1 MTPHEIK
8 TFQFYQQ
15 WLSGQDEFILHTS
28 GSTGKPKAIR
38 LHRTQM
44 QASARMTG
52 QALGLQAGDRA
63 LVCLSTDY
71 IAGLM
76 MLVRAFELNLDLL
89 VLPPSSTPLANLP
102 DEAQFEFAAFVPLQL
117 QKTLTNTPDKVPILN
132 RMRAILVGGAPIS
145 MMLAQ
150 QLQAI
155 QAPIYHTYGMTE
167 TVSHIALRRLNGPQ
181 ASDLFIPLSGVTTG
195 LDVRGCLTIT
205 SVLTNQQ
212 TLVTNDLVELYA
224 DGAFRWLGR
233 IDHVINSGG
242 IKVQAETVERAIATL
257 LLTYQHG
264 QLAHRRFFVAP
275 LPHAELGQMV
285 VLVMEGAPLSEIVE
299 ADLRH
304 ALLEQNLLHKYEL
317 PRRFVYLPQF
327 VETTTGKIDR
337 RATTGFLVSKN
348 GTENSTELIG

>member
-15 WLSGQDEFILHTS
+15 WLSEQDEFILHTS
-28 GSTGKPKAIR
+28 GSTGKPKPIR
-38 LHRTQM
+38 LHRAQM

-76 MLVRAFELNLDLL
+76 MLVRAFELSLDLL

-102 DEAQFEFAAFVPLQL
+102 DGVTLEFTALVPMQL
-117 QKTLTNTPDKVPILN
+117 QKTLTNTPDKLPILN
-132 RMRAILVGGAPIS
+132 RMKAILIGGAPVS
-145 MMLAQ
+145 LMLAQ

-155 QAPIYHTYGMTE
+155 QSPIYHTYGMTE

-181 ASDLFIPLSGVTTG
+181 ASDLFIPLPGVTTS
-195 LDVRGCLTIT
+195 LDARGCLTIT
-205 SVLTNQQ
+205 SVLTNHQP
-212 TLVTNDLVELYA
+212 LVTNDLVELHA

-233 IDHVINSGG
+233 SDYVINSGG
-242 IKVQAETVERAIATL
+242 VKVQAETVERAIATL
-257 LLTYQHG
+257 LLTYRHG

-285 VLVMEGAPLSEIVE
+285 VVIMEGAPLSETVE
-299 ADLRH
+299 ADLRY
-304 ALLEQNLLHKYEL
+304 ALLEQNMLPKYEL

-327 VETTTGKIDR
+327 EETSTGKIDR
-337 RATTGFLVSKN
+337 RWHRAVR
-348 GTENSTELIG
+348 EW